1 MANNYL
7 PVGDMALLGAG
18 AGGILGGLYA
28 PKGKT
33 MRRIL
38 GGAAVGGLGGAG
50 MAAGNNLTSG
60 MFEGVGSS
68 EPTIPNVVL
77 PKLVGLG
84 GAYTGLHLGNK
95 AYREFE
101 EDLEGKKKDKPK
113 KEKAVKEK
121 EKTASVEKALFNNVL
136 VPRTNT
142 MSTTNLPPEDYKS
155 ISAVAKRMLLSSLA
169 GAGVG
174 GLAGAY
180 SAEKGK
186 KFKGA
191 LRGASFGAPVGLFA
205 NEGLRTGTGFSD
217 IALSAKPYNEL
228 SGGQKT
234 MHLAAPYAGAGLGAL
249 IGTRLGHQQAEGM
262 DKILADQ
269 EAKAKKEK
277 AVKEKEKTAAYKFGS
292 NILPGAGLGAALGGL
307 YGLASPGD
315 EEEYDETGRL
325 IRKQPRSRLSA
336 MLRGAVGG
344 GLLGG
349 AGGVVAD
356 HYAPNASSNAYDFA
370 RGLFTGKSQRELTRG
385 DNVAKLTPMGQSVDR
400 QAMSIGRRNNPNA
413 MRAFTMRNGVNP
425 FQPPAKNE
433 ARFVSLGPNGFEI
446 DNVPDITLPA
456 AQ

>member
-1 MANNYL
+1 MPNNYL
-7 PVGDMALLGAG
+7 PVGDMAMLGAG

-60 MFEGVGSS
+60 MFEGMGSS

-113 KEKAVKEK
+113 KEKA
-121 EKTASVEKALFNNVL
+121 
-136 VPRTNT
+136 
-142 MSTTNLPPEDYKS
+142 M
-155 ISAVAKRMLLSSLA
+155 
-169 GAGVG
+169 
-174 GLAGAY
+174 
-180 SAEKGK
+180 
-186 KFKGA
+186 
-191 LRGASFGAPVGLFA
+191 
-205 NEGLRTGTGFSD
+205 
-217 IALSAKPYNEL
+217 
-228 SGGQKT
+228 
-234 MHLAAPYAGAGLGAL
+234 
-249 IGTRLGHQQAEGM
+249 
-262 DKILADQ
+262 
-269 EAKAKKEK
+269 
-277 AVKEKEKTAAYKFGS
+277 KEKEKTAAYKFGS
-292 NILPGAGLGAALGGL
+292 NILPGAGLGALAGGL
-307 YGLASPGD
+307 YGLAAPGE

-325 IRKQPRSRLSA
+325 VDRKPRSRINA
-336 MLRGAVGG
+336 ALRGALGG

-370 RGLFTGKSQRELTRG
+370 RGLFTGKSKSELTRG
-385 DNVAKLTPMGQSVDR
+385 DNVAKLTPAGQSVDR
-400 QAMSIGRRNNPNA
+400 QARTIGQRNNPNA
-413 MRAFTMRNGVNP
+413 TRALTMRNGVNP
-425 FQPPAKNE
+425 YRPPAKNE
-433 ARFVSLGPNGFEI
+433 TRPVSIGPNGFEI
-446 DNVPDITLPA
+446 DNAPDIELPA